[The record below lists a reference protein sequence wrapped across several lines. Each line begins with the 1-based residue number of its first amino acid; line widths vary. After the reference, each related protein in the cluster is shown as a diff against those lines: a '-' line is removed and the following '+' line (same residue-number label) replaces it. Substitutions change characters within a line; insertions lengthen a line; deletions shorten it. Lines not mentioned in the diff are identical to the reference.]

1 MQKNLHPFLN
11 QPFEIHWSQLQPD
24 FIEADIKKGISDA
37 KVAID
42 FITNQKMETLTYQS
56 TLEALENS
64 TKKLSEAWGFV
75 GHLDS
80 VCNNDALREVYNK
93 ILPEVS
99 NFFTSIGLNEA
110 LWKIIDSFSKT
121 KEADTLSKIQKRH
134 LEETLY
140 SFEKSG
146 AHLNSKDK
154 IEFESI
160 NQELSQCTQKY
171 SERVLDSTNAWDYV
185 TGDEEEI
192 SGLPEILKE
201 AARQDALTKNYGDE
215 KNFKWRFS
223 LQMPSLVPALTYLES
238 SKLRKKI
245 WEASS
250 QIGFYGEY
258 DNTDL
263 IWKILKLRQR
273 KAEILGRKNFAD
285 LATERRMAA
294 TGKCALEFVENLFE
308 KVQGSFIHETDTLEK
323 FSASTLAQSQ
333 ENLEPW
339 DVAYWSEKQRK
350 ELFDYDEEELRPY
363 FPIESVISGMFD
375 LAEKLFGVSIIERP
389 TSFEGEPCSITQ
401 ELSGEH
407 AEVWHPE
414 VRFYEMRDGDKHL
427 GSFYADW
434 HPRESKRGGAW
445 MNSLITGGP
454 EEEKHMPNLG
464 LITGNLTA
472 PTPEKPALLN
482 HREVETVFH
491 EFGHLIH
498 HLFGM
503 VPVKSLNGIHV
514 AWDFVELPS
523 QILENF
529 CWDRNS
535 LDLFAKH
542 YVTGERIPS
551 DLFDKMIAAR
561 NYRAASATVRQLNLS
576 KMDLE
581 LHMHLFQDKA
591 MDLEV
596 WIDEVLSDYK
606 MPLKTPSPSILRRFG
621 HLFSSSTGYAAGY
634 YSYKWAE
641 VLDADAF
648 TKFAANGVINS
659 EIGREFREKILS
671 CGNAEDP
678 MTLFENFMGRKPDSD
693 SLLER
698 CGLLKDS

>member
-1 MQKNLHPFLN
+1 
-11 QPFEIHWSQLQPD
+11 
-24 FIEADIKKGISDA
+24 
-37 KVAID
+37 
-42 FITNQKMETLTYQS
+42 
-56 TLEALENS
+56 
-64 TKKLSEAWGFV
+64 
-75 GHLDS
+75 
-80 VCNNDALREVYNK
+80 
-93 ILPEVS
+93 
-99 NFFTSIGLNEA
+99 
-110 LWKIIDSFSKT
+110 
-121 KEADTLSKIQKRH
+121 
-134 LEETLY
+134 
-140 SFEKSG
+140 
-146 AHLNSKDK
+146 
-154 IEFESI
+154 
-160 NQELSQCTQKY
+160 
-171 SERVLDSTNAWDYV
+171 
-185 TGDEEEI
+185 
-192 SGLPEILKE
+192 
-201 AARQDALTKNYGDE
+201 
-215 KNFKWRFS
+215 
-223 LQMPSLVPALTYLES
+223 
-238 SKLRKKI
+238 
-245 WEASS
+245 
-250 QIGFYGEY
+250 
-258 DNTDL
+258 
-263 IWKILKLRQR
+263 
-273 KAEILGRKNFAD
+273 
-285 LATERRMAA
+285 
-294 TGKCALEFVENLFE
+294 
-308 KVQGSFIHETDTLEK
+308 
-323 FSASTLAQSQ
+323 
-333 ENLEPW
+333 
-339 DVAYWSEKQRK
+339 
-350 ELFDYDEEELRPY
+350 
-363 FPIESVISGMFD
+363 
-375 LAEKLFGVSIIERP
+375 
-389 TSFEGEPCSITQ
+389 
-401 ELSGEH
+401 
-407 AEVWHPE
+407 
-414 VRFYEMRDGDKHL
+414 MRDGGKHL

-472 PTPEKPALLN
+472 PTAEKPALLN

-551 DLFDKMIAAR
+551 DLFDKMIAGR

-581 LHMHLFQDKA
+581 LQMHLFQDKA

-596 WIDEVLSDYK
+596 WMDEVLSDYK